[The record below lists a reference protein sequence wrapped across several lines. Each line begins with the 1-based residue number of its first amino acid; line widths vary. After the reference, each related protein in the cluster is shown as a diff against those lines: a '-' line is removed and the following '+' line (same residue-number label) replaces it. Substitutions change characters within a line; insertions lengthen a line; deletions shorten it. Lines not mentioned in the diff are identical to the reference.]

1 LARGAFSK
9 SSHLLEEKLAS
20 TIGASGAGKGD
31 CCVGDRTSIEGKAA
45 ASDAEGLQKEMGEV
59 RSINVAGASTVG
71 PFEGYG
77 QSLKSTLNDVD
88 AEKSERMSWVR
99 LISSSGFS
107 PDAYKRKSQSEIAP
121 KSTER
126 GDQGLEVVPRYGV
139 KCFKVRNI

>member
-1 LARGAFSK
+1 MQELCGET
-9 SSHLLEEKLAS
+9 LGGIW
-20 TIGASGAGKGD
+20 TIP
-31 CCVGDRTSIEGKAA
+31 
-45 ASDAEGLQKEMGEV
+45 KE
-59 RSINVAGASTVG
+59 
-71 PFEGYG
+71 Y
-77 QSLKSTLNDVD
+77 
-88 AEKSERMSWVR
+88 SERCGRGKIRDDVLVR